1 VDAVLAA
8 GFRRVV
14 VGMRDPDRRTAG
26 RSLARLRRQGIEVT
40 VGVED
45 EACRALN
52 RGFVSRIARGRPYTH
67 LKLASTLDGRI
78 ATRSGESR
86 WITGEKARAYVHRL
100 RGRVDAVGVG
110 SATALADD
118 PELTARAGGRVV
130 HRPVRVVVDS
140 RLRTPVDARLLR
152 SGPPG
157 EAVILTAADAPMARR
172 RRLER
177 AGARVVAVPSR
188 DGHLDLRAAWRSL
201 ARLGTNELLV
211 EGGGDL
217 AAALLRAQLVDE
229 LHLLLAARLIG
240 GDGRPVL
247 GSLGV
252 ERLQRALDLS
262 DLEVHRI
269 GRDLLVRAKW

>member
-1 VDAVLAA
+1 
-8 GFRRVV
+8 
-14 VGMRDPDRRTAG
+14 MRDPDRRTAG

-100 RGRVDAVGVG
+100 RGRVDAVAVG

-157 EAVILTAADAPMARR
+157 EALILTAADAPMARR
-172 RRLER
+172 RRLEQ

-217 AAALLRAQLVDE
+217 AAALLRVQLVDE

-252 ERLQRALDLS
+252 ERLQRAPDLS